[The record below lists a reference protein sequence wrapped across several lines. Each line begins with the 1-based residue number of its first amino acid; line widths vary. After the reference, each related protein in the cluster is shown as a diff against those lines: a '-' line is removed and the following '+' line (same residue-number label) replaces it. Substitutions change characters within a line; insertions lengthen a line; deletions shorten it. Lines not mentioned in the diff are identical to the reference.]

1 MIQSK
6 KKLQKIIEEIFRIQK
21 KKLRLDPNV
30 VTCDEQDIISALQ
43 VAFEG
48 EIILTQYCIEN
59 KRIDAYFSKYKLGIE
74 VDEYNHE
81 GRNSNYEKSRQ
92 LMIESHG
99 ITIIRTNPDAADFD
113 MNKLIN
119 QIQTQIF
126 KSTKTSLIDDLSKRL
141 LELEFKSNSSVRSK
155 CLKWVVKT

>member
-1 MIQSK
+1 M
-6 KKLQKIIEEIFRIQK
+6 
-21 KKLRLDPNV
+21 
-30 VTCDEQDIISALQ
+30 Q

-74 VDEYNHE
+74 IDEYNHE
-81 GRNSNYEKSRQ
+81 SRNSNYEKIRQ

-113 MNKLIN
+113 MNRLIN
-119 QIQTQIF
+119 QIYTQII
-126 KSTKTSLIDDLSKRL
+126 KSTKKSLISKRL
-141 LELEFKSNSSVRSK
+141 LELEFKSNHSIKSK
-155 CLKWVVKT
+155 CLKRIVKNILPNYKKRRIRNQK